1 LFSLVAL
8 TPAVQSLRE
17 CVEKGESLSLD
28 AVSPAAQPFLAVLLS
43 YLLPGRPVI
52 VVTDNLKTQ
61 EVFQQDIQTWLA
73 QLPNPSSRPPVPAA
87 AATLESAIRNPQ
99 SAIHPPL
106 PATVSATADLP
117 APLFYPSWEVLPH
130 EARLPHVDVI
140 SDRLETL
147 VALAQHSAKTE
158 AAQQE
163 LRPTEGNPVKC
174 ATVIDRR
181 YMAQQE
187 RRPTEGTSTLHH
199 SNTPSLHPPILV
211 TSVTALLE
219 KTLPPAELERRTSRL
234 RRGDHT
240 GPLNLIEWLE
250 AQGYE
255 PEAQVTQKGDISLRG
270 GIVDLWPLTS
280 RFPVRLE
287 FFGDELESLRHFD
300 PITQI
305 SRDTVEEIIIPPGG
319 ELGLLKQALAREEAG
334 KGGSAGAS
342 PCRAASLLDYLPA
355 GALFLLCDPESLDAQ
370 AGRYESQV
378 QAGHPLLISWRDFQ
392 AETARRGMVSAS
404 ASELENLFSEN
415 KWEEWEAWEPCDLS
429 LPPAPSP
436 PPAPSAPSVPSV
448 PLFPSSPSSS
458 PVFQGLEVFRPIGDH
473 PPEAHIAEAQRKEF
487 FGQVHRWARQG
498 YAVFVFCNNDGEQ
511 QRFGEV
517 WAEYGLGPTSQLQ
530 IRAGALARGFL
541 FDAAKLAVVTD
552 AEVFGRYKVQRPRRL
567 KSPHAQTSRSL
578 LDINFSELE
587 EGDYVVHLQHG
598 IGRYLGL
605 QPMPSRLASPLRPHS
620 PAAGDECLVIEYRAG
635 DDADA
640 PPKLYVPVSEAHLVS
655 KYVGAGKARPR
666 LNSLGGA
673 RWAKT
678 KARAEDAVRDLA
690 SDMLAVHAARASQP
704 GHAFP
709 PDAGWQCEFESSFIY
724 EETPDQI
731 RAIAATKQDM
741 EAPRPMDRLICGDVG
756 YGKTEVALRAAF
768 KAALGGKQVAVLT
781 PTTVLAQQHFNTF
794 RERMADYPLRLELL
808 SRFRSR
814 PELAAAI
821 RQLAAG
827 SVDIVIGT
835 HRLLQRDIAF
845 KDLGLVIIDEEQ
857 RFGVLHKE
865 KFKQLRATVD
875 VLTLTATPIPRTL
888 YLALA
893 GARDMSTIETPPQD
907 RLPVQTIV
915 VPFDERT
922 VRDAIQRELNRGGQ
936 VFYLHNRILDIEAVG
951 HRLRAL
957 VPQARIAIGHGR
969 MDAGELEEVMAAF
982 VNGHTDV
989 LLSTSIIESGLD
1001 IPNANTIIIDRADR
1015 FGLSDLY
1022 QLRGRVGRYK
1032 HQAYAYLLLPR
1043 HAGLLL
1049 EARKRISAIKQYSTL
1064 GSGFR
1069 IAMRDLEIRGA
1080 GNLLGAEQSG
1090 HITAVGFELYCQ
1102 LLKQSVS
1109 NLKGEKTKPR
1119 LEVQLRLDFLLHS
1132 REEPPA
1138 PPNRPERAPATP
1150 ALDIQ
1155 IPRDIPVWAGNL
1167 ESGKQKAE
1175 MGNPQSAICNPQS
1188 AIARATLPAAYIPEA
1203 RHRIDLYRKLAQAA
1217 HPAALRDLKN
1227 ELRDRFGPLPAS
1239 ARLLLKATEL
1249 KLIAAERNVTAIE
1262 TQGDKLM
1269 LTRNNDYLMISGK
1282 FPRLTRATPSARL
1295 DEIKK
1300 LLLSL

>member
-1 LFSLVAL
+1 
-8 TPAVQSLRE
+8 VQRVRE

-28 AVSPAAQPFLAVLLS
+28 NVSPAAQPFLAVLLS
-43 YLLPGRPVI
+43 SLLPGRPVV

-73 QLPNPSSRPPVPAA
+73 NLPDAA
-87 AATLESAIRNPQ
+87 GPG
-99 SAIHPPL
+99 
-106 PATVSATADLP
+106 TVGEAGA
-117 APLFYPSWEVLPH
+117 LFYPSWEVLPH

-147 VALAQHSAKTE
+147 VALAQDLTAPKT
-158 AAQQE
+158 AQRE
-163 LRPTEGNPVKC
+163 LRPAVMC
-174 ATVIDRR
+174 
-181 YMAQQE
+181 
-187 RRPTEGTSTLHH
+187 H
-199 SNTPSLHPPILV
+199 SRIIV
-211 TSVTALLE
+211 TSVNALLE
-219 KTLPPAELERRTSRL
+219 RTLSPEELNGRTRRL
-234 RRGDHT
+234 RKGDHT
-240 GPLNLIEWLE
+240 GPLDLIEWLE
-250 AQGYE
+250 EQGYE

-287 FFGDELESLRHFD
+287 FFGDDLESLRLFD
-300 PITQI
+300 PLTQI
-305 SRDTVEEIIIPPGG
+305 SREPVEEIVIPPGG
-319 ELGLLKQALAREEAG
+319 ELGLLKQALAREGDGKEGAAAAAPYREAG
-334 KGGSAGAS
+334 GRIGSAGAS
-342 PCRAASLLDYLPA
+342 PYRAGSLLDYLPG
-355 GALFLLCDPESLDAQ
+355 GALFLLCDPESLEEHAR
-370 AGRYESQV
+370 RYESQV
-378 QAGHPLLISWRDFQ
+378 QGGHPLVVAWREFQ
-392 AETARRGMVSAS
+392 DEMGRRGMVSVGV
-404 ASELENLFSEN
+404 SELEDIFSEEPAAGMVIG
-415 KWEEWEAWEPCDLS
+415 EEESVGSVGSDRSDEAAEN
-429 LPPAPSP
+429 PSP
-436 PPAPSAPSVPSV
+436 I
-448 PLFPSSPSSS
+448 
-458 PVFQGLEVFRPIGDH
+458 FQGLEVFRPIGDR

-487 FGQVHRWARQG
+487 FSQIHRWTRQG
-498 YAVFVFCNNDGEQ
+498 YGVFVFCNNDGER

-517 WAEYGLGPTSQLQ
+517 WAEYGLGRTSQLQ

-541 FDAAKLAVVTD
+541 CEAARLAVVTD
-552 AEVFGRYKVQRPRRL
+552 AEIFGRYKVQRPRRL

-598 IGRYLGL
+598 IGRYVGL

-635 DDADA
+635 DGEETA
-640 PPKLYVPVSEAHLVS
+640 PKLYVPVSEAHLVS
-655 KYVGAGKARPR
+655 KYVGSGKARPR
-666 LNSLGGA
+666 LNSLGGG

-678 KARAEDAVRDLA
+678 KSKAEDAVRDLA
-690 SDMLAVHAARASQP
+690 ADMLAVHAARASEP

-709 PDAGWQCEFESSFIY
+709 ADTGWQCEFENSFVY
-724 EETPDQI
+724 EETPDQM
-731 RAIAATKQDM
+731 RAIVATKKDM
-741 EAPRPMDRLICGDVG
+741 ESPRPMDRLICGDVG

-794 RERMADYPLRLELL
+794 SERMADYPVRLELL

-814 PELAAAI
+814 GEVAGAI

-835 HRLLQRDIAF
+835 HRLLQSDIAF

-857 RFGVLHKE
+857 RFGVMHKE
-865 KFKQLRATVD
+865 KFKHLRATVD

-915 VPFDERT
+915 GPYDERT

-969 MDAGELEEVMAAF
+969 MEAHELEEVMADF
-982 VNGHTDV
+982 VNGRTDV

-1049 EARKRISAIKQYSTL
+1049 EARKRLSAIRQYSTL

-1090 HITAVGFELYCQ
+1090 HIAAVGFELYCQ

-1119 LEVQLRLDFLLHS
+1119 VEVQVRLDFLVHS
-1132 REEPPA
+1132 REEPA
-1138 PPNRPERAPATP
+1138 ASSERAERAPAKP
-1150 ALDIQ
+1150 DVDIQ
-1155 IPRDIPVWAGNL
+1155 VPREVAVWHEKA

-1175 MGNPQSAICNPQS
+1175 IGNSPVSIRPEA
-1188 AIARATLPAAYIPEA
+1188 ATFPAAYIPEA

-1217 HPAALRDLKN
+1217 DAGALRDLKN
-1227 ELRDRFGPLPAS
+1227 ELRDRFGPLPPA
-1239 ARLLLKATEL
+1239 AQLLLKTAEL
-1249 KLIAAERNVTAIE
+1249 KLIAAERNVTVIE
-1262 TQGDKLM
+1262 TKGDKLM
-1269 LTRNNDYLMISGK
+1269 LTRNNDYLMASGK
-1282 FPRLTRATPSARL
+1282 FPRLTRTTASARL
-1295 DEIKK
+1295 NEIKR